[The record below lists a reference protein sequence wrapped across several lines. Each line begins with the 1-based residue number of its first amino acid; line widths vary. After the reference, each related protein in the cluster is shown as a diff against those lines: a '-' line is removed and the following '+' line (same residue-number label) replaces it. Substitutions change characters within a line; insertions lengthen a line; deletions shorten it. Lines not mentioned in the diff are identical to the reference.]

1 MNITL
6 EQKNY
11 FDTYIFSIEDA
22 GVKKKTVKKN
32 STSEFQVPFEKITT
46 TKTYHT
52 SQNKALLI
60 FACVCLI
67 AGILTFIAS
76 FSDASVNAGTILI
89 WLFLGGVLLFFYLK
103 TKTNKIFL
111 YTTDNTAFIF
121 YSNKPSNEAVEEFIN
136 AIIKTRNINLITKFG
151 NPNRNLQ
158 YASQLENLNWLL
170 NIQALSLET
179 YNSIVDLLNSMFN
192 TSGGKSSIGFTSVKE

>member
-1 MNITL
+1 MNTTL

-32 STSEFQVPFEKITT
+32 GISEFQVSFEKITT

-60 FACVCLI
+60 FACVCFI
-67 AGILTFIAS
+67 AGILTFGAS
-76 FSDASVNAGTILI
+76 FSDASISAGTILI
-89 WLFLGGVLLFFYLK
+89 WLFIGGVLLFSYIK
-103 TKTNKIFL
+103 TKANKIFL

-136 AIIKTRNINLITKFG
+136 EIIKTRNINLITKHG
-151 NPNRNLQ
+151 SPNRNLQ

-179 YNSIVDLLNSMFN
+179 YNAKVDLLNSMFN
-192 TSGGKSSIGFTSVKE
+192 TGGGKSSIGFTSVKE